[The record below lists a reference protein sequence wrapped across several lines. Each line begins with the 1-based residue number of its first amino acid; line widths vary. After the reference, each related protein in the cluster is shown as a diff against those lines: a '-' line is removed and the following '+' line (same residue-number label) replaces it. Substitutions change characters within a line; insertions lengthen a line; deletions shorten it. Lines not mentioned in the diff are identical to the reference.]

1 MYFWTYGRRKTWLD
15 KCLKSSVSEDS
26 LTSNMVN
33 GRKHCWHL
41 NGSNFTILI
50 GHCEDNW
57 LGKPLSL
64 WYAKYSDCFLTH
76 WLPLT
81 SILSLIETSYCNIF
95 RCNYLRNKKLFPN
108 FFLHFAN
115 LDSILKILKKKM
127 TLIGD
132 VFFNFGT
139 PKNVVR

>member
-1 MYFWTYGRRKTWLD
+1 MYFWTYRGGKTWLD

-33 GRKHCWHL
+33 GPKHCWHL
-41 NGSNFTILI
+41 NGSNFTIFI

-57 LGKPLSL
+57 LGKTLSL

-81 SILSLIETSYCNIF
+81 SILSLIETSYCNIL

-115 LDSILKILKKKM
+115 LDSILKIFKKKM

-132 VFFNFGT
+132 VFFNFWT